1 MERLWSFL
9 RRFSRMTKEMR
20 PSHRTDILC
29 HALIYYGH
37 KTKQKLGIEHYYH
50 NIIILFAYLTI
61 NKHYYLGPLLLS
73 RWKRA
78 EQMKCVASKNY
89 QELTSVLP
97 CMYLFGITVIQTTW
111 FIPNYFLVSVTEEV
125 LEHWIRNEKD
135 VMLQSSSDSSNAT
148 SWTTTYF
155 LTLHSY
161 YFLRYVYCI

>member
-9 RRFSRMTKEMR
+9 RRFSRMRKEMR

-50 NIIILFAYLTI
+50 NIIILFNHQQT
-61 NKHYYLGPLLLS
+61 YLGPLLLS

-78 EQMKCVASKNY
+78 EQMKCVSSKNY

-97 CMYLFGITVIQTTW
+97 CMYLFGITVILTTW

-125 LEHWIRNEKD
+125 LEHFFMKKGY
-135 VMLQSSSDSSNAT
+135 L
-148 SWTTTYF
+148 TY
-155 LTLHSY
+155 LPKIGSVSIY
-161 YFLRYVYCI
+161 

>member
-20 PSHRTDILC
+20 PFHRTDILC

-89 QELTSVLP
+89 QGLTSVLP

-111 FIPNYFLVSVTEEV
+111 FIPNYFLVSVTEV

>member
-1 MERLWSFL
+1 MDRLWSFL
-9 RRFSRMTKEMR
+9 RRFSCMTKEMR
-20 PSHRTDILC
+20 PSNRTDILC

-37 KTKQKLGIEHYYH
+37 KTKQKLGIEHYYQYYY
-50 NIIILFAYLTI
+50 IICLFNHQQT
-61 NKHYYLGPLLLS
+61 YLGPLLLS

-97 CMYLFGITVIQTTW
+97 CMYLFSITVIQTTW

-135 VMLQSSSDSSNAT
+135 VMLQSSSESSNAT

-161 YFLRYVYCI
+161 YFLRYVCCI